1 MKPTPTPT
9 WVDIDAIHANPTNPR
24 IIREP
29 KFKQLTQSIKDA
41 PWMLELRPIV
51 VNSAGTVL
59 GGNMR
64 LQACKAAGLKQ
75 VPVVTAEGLTADQER
90 EFIIKDN
97 VGFGEWDWELLAN
110 EWDATELQE
119 WGLDLPEIIQKE
131 PETQEDGYEMPDEIN
146 TDIKAGDLFVIGSH
160 RLLCGDSTKA
170 KDWEKIMDGKSADLV
185 MTDPPYNVNYEGG
198 TGLKIMNDQQSDE
211 KFDAFLLD
219 FFNNT
224 KQNLKAG
231 GALYVWSPPGSTET
245 QFRNQFNK
253 SGLLLKQCLV
263 WVKSSF
269 VMGRQDYQ
277 WQHESCL
284 YGWKEGAA
292 HYFTD
297 ERTKSTV
304 IEDMIDIKK
313 MSKDEMRALLE
324 KVFSEKIPTTVLRAK
339 KPTANKEH
347 PTMKPIL
354 LLSPLIKNSS
364 KMGWL
369 VTDPF
374 LGSGSTMVACHQL
387 NRQCYGMELDPK
399 YCQVIIDR
407 MLKLD
412 PSLTITKNGKPYTH
426 EQEVKP

>member
-1 MKPTPTPT
+1 
-9 WVDIDAIHANPTNPR
+9 
-24 IIREP
+24 
-29 KFKQLTQSIKDA
+29 
-41 PWMLELRPIV
+41 
-51 VNSAGTVL
+51 
-59 GGNMR
+59 
-64 LQACKAAGLKQ
+64 
-75 VPVVTAEGLTADQER
+75 
-90 EFIIKDN
+90 
-97 VGFGEWDWELLAN
+97 
-110 EWDATELQE
+110 
-119 WGLDLPEIIQKE
+119 
-131 PETQEDGYEMPDEIN
+131 
-146 TDIKAGDLFVIGSH
+146 
-160 RLLCGDSTKA
+160 
-170 KDWEKIMDGKSADLV
+170 
-185 MTDPPYNVNYEGG
+185 
-198 TGLKIMNDQQSDE
+198 
-211 KFDAFLLD
+211 
-219 FFNNT
+219 
-224 KQNLKAG
+224 
-231 GALYVWSPPGSTET
+231 
-245 QFRNQFNK
+245 
-253 SGLLLKQCLV
+253 
-263 WVKSSF
+263 
-269 VMGRQDYQ
+269 MGRQDYQ
-277 WQHESCL
+277 TQHEACL

-324 KVFSEKIPTTVLRAK
+324 KLFSEKIPTTVLRAK

-387 NRQCYGMELDPK
+387 NRQYYGMELDPK